1 MFPTKDPSLR
11 DIVNNM
17 ITVSKNYRQVFEPRW
32 YVSYNAYENNHFVVW
47 LPESR
52 QVRKI
57 PIRGNKFFNQIPEVT
72 KQVDTI
78 QNMLL
83 SPEVIPI
90 VYPVKM
96 DKASTYW
103 AEKIG
108 DYLMYLY
115 KHWFFLGTLHDGIH
129 DALVMPVSYF
139 QLLPPQT
146 NDGKMDILELDC
158 FDVFIPPGIKDVQ
171 SPECNYVGK
180 NIRLPIQIIQNDP
193 NYNNEKKKVKGSGK
207 FSTSTYKDM
216 LMSERYSNPGGDNY
230 IANTSII
237 NELWL
242 KEQQENGKI
251 KIRVITECEGLI
263 LRNELTSYDRLPF
276 VSLKLHQGVLYQPSF
291 VEYILPINRGID
303 LFQSRMEDMGLKMV
317 RGALIAPYGS
327 NLTRTTDEN
336 GEIVYYKL
344 GKPEIMPVPDI
355 PPFFSNYINMSF
367 GWMERYG
374 ASAVTMGSS
383 PKGMKT
389 YRTVEAVRQQD
400 YASQKI
406 AMDFMRIALTQLF
419 NLVVYFASMYYLE
432 PVDVKIYEQEDYNT
446 FSVMGEKGL
455 PYNMDVFETAKQMA
469 EHAPQED
476 GQPQDPLAA
485 VKQAPVVIHQ
495 DNVVEIEFETAQSYT
510 MEGKRQTIY
519 QAVEAGLLS
528 KEDAIRMLK
537 LGNVRDIIK
546 NLEIQAQEEMQ
557 QEAKKLA
564 MQQQA
569 NGTNAQG
576 KQPPSNNPAPPAQM
590 PKPGTVLG
598 EDKGGPPPQ
607 GLSGIRVGQ

>member
-1 MFPTKDPSLR
+1 MFPNKDSNLQ
-11 DIVNNM
+11 DVVNGI
-17 ITVSKNYRQVFEPRW
+17 ITVAKNYRQVFEPRW

-57 PIRGNKFFNQIPEVT
+57 PIRGNKFFNQIPEIT

-83 SPEVIPI
+83 TPEIVPI

-96 DKASTYW
+96 DEASTYW

-115 KHWFFLGTLHDGIH
+115 KRWFFLGTLHDAVH
-129 DALVMPVSYF
+129 DALVMPCSF
-139 QLLPPQT
+139 LQLLPPQT
-146 NDGKMDILELDC
+146 NNGKMDILELDA
-158 FDVFIPPGIKDVQ
+158 FDVFLPPGIKDVQ
-171 SPECNYVGK
+171 SPDCNYLGK
-180 NIRLPIQIIQNDP
+180 NGRFPVETIHNDP
-193 NYNNEKKKVKGSGK
+193 NYNENKKKVKGTGK

-216 LMSERYSNPGGDNY
+216 LMSERYSNPGSSS
-230 IANTSII
+230 IETNTSVV
-237 NELWL
+237 NEIWI
-242 KEQQENGKI
+242 KEQQKDGKI
-251 KIRVITECEGLI
+251 KVRVITECEGFI
-263 LRNELTSYDRLPF
+263 LRDELTNYDRLPF

-317 RGALIAPYGS
+317 RGAIMAPYGS
-327 NLTRTTDEN
+327 NITRTTDEN
-336 GEIVYYKL
+336 GEIIYYKL
-344 GKPEIMPVPDI
+344 GKPENMPIPEI

-374 ASAVTMGSS
+374 ASAVTMGAS
-383 PKGMKT
+383 PKGMKA

-406 AMDFMRIALTQLF
+406 PMDFMKIALTQLF

-432 PVDVKIYEQEDYNT
+432 PVGIKIYEEQDYNV
-446 FSVMGEKGL
+446 FDIMGEKGL
-455 PYNMDVFETAKQMA
+455 KYNMPLF
-469 EHAPQED
+469 QEAD
-476 GQPQDPLAA
+476 GDPT
-485 VKQAPVVIHQ
+485 KAPVVVHP
-495 DNVVEIEFETAQSYT
+495 DNVVEIEFETASSYT
-510 MEGKRQTIY
+510 TEGKRQTIY
-519 QAVEAGLLS
+519 QAYESKLLP
-528 KEDAIRMLK
+528 KEYAIRMLK
-537 LGNVRDIIK
+537 LGNVRDIMK
-546 NLEIQAQEEMQ
+546 GLDEQAQKEAQ
-557 QEAKKLA
+557 QEAQKLA

-576 KQPPSNNPAPPAQM
+576 EQPGGGDQGGSQPPKIAEL
-590 PKPGTVLG
+590 PKPGQNLG
-598 EDKGGPPPQ
+598 EAKPPPP
-607 GLSGIRVGQ
+607 GNPGIRVGQ

>member
-1 MFPTKDPSLR
+1 MFPTKDPSLT

-78 QNMLL
+78 ENMLL

-96 DKASTYW
+96 DEASTYW
-103 AEKIG
+103 AQKIG

-115 KHWFFLGTLHDGIH
+115 KHWFFLGTLHDGVH

-180 NIRLPIQIIQNDP
+180 NIRLPIQVIQNDP
-193 NYNNEKKKVKGSGK
+193 NYNDQKKKVKGTGK

-291 VEYILPINRGID
+291 VEYLLPINRGID

-344 GKPEIMPVPDI
+344 GKPDVMPIPEI

-374 ASAVTMGSS
+374 ASAVTMGAS

-400 YASQKI
+400 YASMKI
-406 AMDFMRIALTQLF
+406 PMDFMRIALTQLF

-432 PVDVKIYEQEDYNT
+432 PVDVKIYEREDYNT

-455 PYNMDVFETAKQMA
+455 PYNMDAFQQSE
-469 EHAPQED
+469 
-476 GQPQDPLAA
+476 GDPT
-485 VKQAPVVIHQ
+485 KAPVVVHP

-519 QAVEAGLLS
+519 QAVEAGLLA

-537 LGNVRDIIK
+537 LGNVRDIME
-546 NLEIQAQEEMQ
+546 NLEKQAQEEMQ
-557 QEAKKLA
+557 QEAQKLA

-576 KQPPSNNPAPPAQM
+576 EQPSPSAPP
-590 PKPGTVLG
+590 PGQAPTSGTALG
-598 EDKGGPPPQ
+598 EQKPQ
-607 GLSGIRVGQ
+607 TNGMPGIKVGM